1 MKKLIPFIAFLLIAP
16 LLFGRAGEASPPPT
30 RTPTPTQPAS
40 IEPFPAAPPCATHDN
55 DTFHTLWNSADGCH
69 YDHEHG
75 QSPFTAEVAAA
86 FPGLDLYALLGNVG
100 IGHTNPSSEHEN
112 TSKHGGFKWN
122 VQLTHPQGCQG
133 FEGAATGVNGSA
145 VEYHAFG
152 NYQMELEG
160 AIHSTA
166 VLLRQ
171 CKTADPTDYGYIFVV
186 QFQDYGQVVTPY
198 QGTVMPYPYYTVPV
212 YPSGAGP
219 YLSVNCIDPDPVKKC
234 RLSLQAAQNL
244 PSQSTWTSK
253 PTGTGARPASSTLFR
268 LLFRGRDIY
277 QNFLLAD
284 QAYPFTLL
292 WLCSADGAVYNPAG
306 CRYNNSTNQVGEI
319 AGAIPAAWDG
329 LAGWDS
335 DSRVGRVTVEGY
347 VTRFGVRNTN
357 CAAPGVET
365 DCFPIKLVSAFV
377 GGYGS
382 VLVFVPGKGVNI
394 VPFIP
399 ERDLYFCGG
408 VACAEGAA
416 GAVPSG
422 WIGSGN

>member
-1 MKKLIPFIAFLLIAP
+1 MKKLPFLLVFLLTVP

-30 RTPTPTQPAS
+30 RTPRPTQTPS
-40 IEPFPAAPPCATHDN
+40 IEPFPAAPPCTAHDN
-55 DTFHTLWNSADGCH
+55 GTFHALWNSTDGCH

-75 QSPFTAEVAAA
+75 QSPFTPEVLAEFPAIDVEA
-86 FPGLDLYALLGNVG
+86 FLGGVEV
-100 IGHTNPSSEHEN
+100 GHTNPSSPHEN
-112 TSKHGGFKWN
+112 TIKHGGFKWH
-122 VQLTHPQGCQG
+122 VQLALPQPCAG
-133 FEGAATGVNGSA
+133 FESALTGGLSVL
-145 VEYHAFG
+145 VQYHSFG
-152 NYQMELEG
+152 DYSQELESG
-160 AIHSTA
+160 LHSTVA
-166 VLLRQ
+166 IIKQ
-171 CKTADPTDYGYIFVV
+171 CRTSSPNDYGYIAVT
-186 QFQDYGQVVTPY
+186 QFQNYGQVVTPY
-198 QGTVMPYPYYTVPV
+198 QGTVMPYPYYEVAI

-219 YLSVNCIDPDPVKKC
+219 YTSVNCIDEDPVIKC

-284 QAYPFTLL
+284 QTYPFTLL
-292 WLCSADGAVYNPAG
+292 WLCSADGSVYNPAG
-306 CRYNNSTNQVGEI
+306 CRYNNSTTQVGEI
-319 AGAIPAAWDG
+319 AGAIPAVWDG

-408 VACAEGAA
+408 VACAEGTA

-422 WIGSGN
+422 WIGDGN